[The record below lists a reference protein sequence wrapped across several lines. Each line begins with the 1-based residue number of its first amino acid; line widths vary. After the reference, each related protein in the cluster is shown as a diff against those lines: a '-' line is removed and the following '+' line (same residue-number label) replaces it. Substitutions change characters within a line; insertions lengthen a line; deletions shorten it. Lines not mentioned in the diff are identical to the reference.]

1 MNKEGFDKA
10 VAAAE
15 EFLIRAKKV
24 QWFKHHCHPPST
36 STFWT
41 NGGPVETG
49 ALRRQSMELTRA
61 LAEMRKP

>member
-1 MNKEGFDKA
+1 MNKPEFDRA

-15 EFLIRAKKV
+15 EFLARASKV
-24 QWFKHHCHPPST
+24 RWTEHQCYPPST
-36 STFWT
+36 STYWT
-41 NGGPVETG
+41 CAGPTETG